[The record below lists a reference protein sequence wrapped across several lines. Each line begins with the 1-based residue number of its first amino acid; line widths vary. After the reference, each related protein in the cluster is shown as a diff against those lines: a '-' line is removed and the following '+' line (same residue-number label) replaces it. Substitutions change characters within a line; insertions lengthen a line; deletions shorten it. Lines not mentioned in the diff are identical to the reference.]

1 MKPNA
6 IRTVRPNRMATI
18 LLLVLVLVL
27 PFSETRAQQAD
38 TTFFVVGKGARF
50 YQDPQKNL
58 ELWRYHVFAEV
69 FLTKEGKLS
78 NLSVTLPGPDGTKI
92 IPHLIPTKSKLVN
105 DVYKFADIHFTSE
118 EALNKVIPNGV
129 YTINYE
135 TPSGNVRDRTVKLD
149 GARIPPSPIVSLFQN
164 DKEASPDAIDPDTD
178 LLVSW
183 SEWPGGAPDPNHI
196 LDDLIFVAA
205 HHCNRD
211 YAIHSGRPFEGTDF
225 LTYTAKD
232 FRINAE
238 QIEPGRA
245 YTLFVEFADLV
256 DTNSVDGIEG
266 LATYTNQTY
275 VTFTTTGQARHVCP
289 N

>member
-1 MKPNA
+1 MY
-6 IRTVRPNRMATI
+6 PNRIATM
-18 LLLVLVLVL
+18 LLVFFFFVVQI
-27 PFSETRAQQAD
+27 SETHAQELD

-50 YQDPQKNL
+50 YQDREKNL
-58 ELWRYHVFAEV
+58 TLWRYHVFAEV
-69 FLTKEGKLS
+69 FLTREGKLS
-78 NLSVTLPGPDGTKI
+78 NLSVTLPGPDETKI

-118 EALNKVIPNGV
+118 ETLNRVIPNGV
-129 YTINYE
+129 YTINYD

-164 DKEASPDAIDPDTD
+164 EREVSPDKIDPDTD
-178 LLVSW
+178 LLVTW
-183 SEWPGGAPDPNHI
+183 SEWPGGAADPHNI

-225 LTYTAKD
+225 LTYSARNFLID
-232 FRINAE
+232 SE
-238 QIEPGRA
+238 QIEPGRE

-256 DTNSVDGIEG
+256 DTNRVGGIEG

-275 VTFTTTGQARHVCP
+275 VKFTTTGQARHVCP